1 MEPHVEIRD
10 IPEQHVLGIRW
21 RTDIACL
28 GSEIGATYHE
38 LFSYLGSK
46 GIQPLGMPY
55 TEYFEVSGMAVDL
68 ECGVPVAPGAE
79 GEGRIVARVIPA
91 TKALFVIHV
100 GPYETM
106 VDTYAQIDDWIKV
119 NGYAYAGN
127 VREIYKSDPQQ
138 EKDSSKWVTEI
149 IRPVRKI

>member
-1 MEPHVEIRD
+1 
-10 IPEQHVLGIRW
+10 
-21 RTDIACL
+21 
-28 GSEIGATYHE
+28 
-38 LFSYLGSK
+38 
-46 GIQPLGMPY
+46 
-55 TEYFEVSGMAVDL
+55 MAVDL
-68 ECGVPVAPGAE
+68 ECGVSVAPGAE

-91 TKALFVIHV
+91 TKALFAMHV

-106 VDTYAQIDDWIKV
+106 VDTYVQIDDWIKV

-127 VREIYKSDPQQ
+127 VREIYKSDPLQ